1 MNPKIVELEEL
12 SDRSEKLR
20 AAGKKIVATNGCFD
34 LLHVGHVRYLQA
46 ARALGDVLAV
56 GLNGDRSVRE
66 LKGTGRPLRTENDRA
81 EILAALQCVDLVTV
95 FPQIRATQFLA
106 AVRPA
111 VYAKGADYT
120 PETLN
125 EEERSILTKT
135 GAEIRLIPFEAGY
148 STSRLIEEI
157 CKTRS
162 SIARE
167 FGVPN
172 AFLPPGRFRT
182 RLEPEAEDQLVKM
195 LRDAGVELVALAG
208 FMRVLHE
215 PMLNAFPRR
224 VINIH
229 PSLLPKFP
237 GLEAWKQALA
247 AGEKVTGCTVHY
259 VDEKIDHGRIVAQ
272 REATILPNDT
282 PESLHSRIQI
292 LEHELYPAVIA
303 ELCERYREANL

>member
-56 GLNGDRSVRE
+56 GLNGDRSLRE

-162 SIARE
+162 SQ
-167 FGVPN
+167 
-172 AFLPPGRFRT
+172 T
-182 RLEPEAEDQLVKM
+182 R
-195 LRDAGVELVALAG
+195 
-208 FMRVLHE
+208 
-215 PMLNAFPRR
+215 
-224 VINIH
+224 
-229 PSLLPKFP
+229 
-237 GLEAWKQALA
+237 
-247 AGEKVTGCTVHY
+247 KV
-259 VDEKIDHGRIVAQ
+259 R
-272 REATILPNDT
+272 
-282 PESLHSRIQI
+282 
-292 LEHELYPAVIA
+292 
-303 ELCERYREANL
+303 